1 MSDADGEFVINTS
14 IKEYPDGSVML
25 RVVQPRTIEQKVGFA
40 SLDAWYAWYA
50 FARAVEAFQDL
61 VPKEKP

>member
-1 MSDADGEFVINTS
+1 MSDVDGEFVINTS

-40 SLDAWYAWYA
+40 SLDAWYA

-61 VPKEKP
+61 VPKGEKP